1 MSEWMDSGKK
11 WLAGIA
17 LAGTILGG
25 TTMLSPTLPSFA
37 ATGEETKEIGLCLLG
52 QCRGELA
59 SCLLNPK

>member
-1 MSEWMDSGKK
+1 MSGWMESGKK
-11 WLAGIA
+11 WLAGVA

-25 TTMLSPTLPSFA
+25 STVLSPMSPSFA
-37 ATGEETKEIGLCLLG
+37 ASGEETKEIGLCLLG